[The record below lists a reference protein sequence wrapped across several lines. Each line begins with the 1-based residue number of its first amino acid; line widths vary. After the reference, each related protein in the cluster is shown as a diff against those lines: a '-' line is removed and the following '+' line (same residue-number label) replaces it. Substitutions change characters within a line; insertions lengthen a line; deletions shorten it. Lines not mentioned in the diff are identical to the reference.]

1 MCGSTIRTVV
11 RMQISVIYSYNS
23 LIISNMKK
31 VIKKVYRIILDD
43 ESDIF
48 TLLWVGF
55 WFVALFAYH
64 LFK

>member
-1 MCGSTIRTVV
+1 
-11 RMQISVIYSYNS
+11 
-23 LIISNMKK
+23 MKK

-55 WFVALFAYH
+55 WFVALFVYH